1 MRTVTAL
8 VLAVLAGVL
17 AVLAIAGSR
26 IEALVHTPGPAQEIA
41 GPMARDP
48 ELGSG
53 LARRVED
60 VVGRRLPDAVPSFLA
75 APLLDLVGG
84 AVDGLV
90 GDGRFAQAWSR
101 AVEQTRVDWVDRLER
116 IESAP
121 GTGTPPDDG
130 TVHLQLAPLAELG
143 VDRLA
148 ESVAPLPGGEAA
160 ARALREGAGEAL
172 AGTGDGGSSPLSVD
186 LGTPDP
192 ARVDPRWVAT
202 GVSLL
207 PQWPWL
213 AVGAVVAAVLALVLA
228 PRGRRWLV
236 LVAAGATV
244 LAAGAAGRWGLERA
258 DVGAVDGLA
267 RLAAR
272 SLLDG
277 VREYAIPDTVTLMA
291 GGALVAVLGLVA
303 GLVSRA
309 RRR

>member
-26 IEALVHTPGPAQEIA
+26 MEALVHTPGPVQEIA
-41 GPMARDP
+41 GPMAGDP

-101 AVEQTRVDWVDRLER
+101 AVEQTRVDWVDRLDR

-130 TVHLQLAPLAELG
+130 TVHLQL
-143 VDRLA
+143 D
-148 ESVAPLPGGEAA
+148 
-160 ARALREGAGEAL
+160 
-172 AGTGDGGSSPLSVD
+172 
-186 LGTPDP
+186 
-192 ARVDPRWVAT
+192 
-202 GVSLL
+202 
-207 PQWPWL
+207 
-213 AVGAVVAAVLALVLA
+213 
-228 PRGRRWLV
+228 
-236 LVAAGATV
+236 
-244 LAAGAAGRWGLERA
+244 
-258 DVGAVDGLA
+258 
-267 RLAAR
+267 
-272 SLLDG
+272 
-277 VREYAIPDTVTLMA
+277 
-291 GGALVAVLGLVA
+291 
-303 GLVSRA
+303 
-309 RRR
+309 